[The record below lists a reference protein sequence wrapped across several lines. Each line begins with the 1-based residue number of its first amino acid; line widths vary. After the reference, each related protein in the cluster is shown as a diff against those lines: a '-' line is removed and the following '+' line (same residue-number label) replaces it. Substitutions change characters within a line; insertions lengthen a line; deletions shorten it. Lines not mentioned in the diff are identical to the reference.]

1 MKHTKQRWLAA
12 LLALCL
18 LLSLTA
24 PAVAMQPDDAAENV
38 EAAAL
43 PAEEAPAENGEAE
56 AFDAPETLAAGT
68 EVTAE
73 RRSGYDVATI
83 RYTDASGT
91 EQAIAFR
98 EMENG
103 YAYTLPQGVAES
115 AVTVEYFSTTRWDGA
130 VDISWYDAGTSEFT
144 LTTPAQLA
152 GLAALVNGRASAETS
167 RWRIK
172 GDTALLVSTRKD
184 NVILVGAGGGNVTG
198 TVYYGSADYDFSNKT
213 VYLGCDMDM
222 GGSDGV
228 NWTPIGGK
236 YPMAPDDMD
245 NPVPI
250 EAFFNGTLDGR
261 GHRVTNLYCDRYS
274 AKHYAYSQAVGLVG
288 YLGETY
294 DGESDPV
301 QAPTVRN
308 LSVDGSIRGR
318 RMVGGIV
325 GRVGSIGTGVRIEN
339 CANYAAV
346 SSTDSKGVGG
356 IVGAGW
362 GKGYIINCYNTGS
375 VSSTYACPAGGI
387 CGNNQGLNIYAC
399 YNVGTIDTSG
409 NQRGRGIGGHDGG
422 IYTVANCYTLSGCDD
437 DPASNGWYVGSGTA
451 CTIDIRVWTAAQM
464 QSQTLVTALNANGG
478 AYVYSAGGY
487 PRLFWESGWP
497 SGTCQVTVQSG
508 DDVTVT
514 ATPGGDVAKGT
525 VVYLSNTVPAGS
537 VFRCYSANGKNLL
550 GDYYTVTADVTLSAV
565 MESMVAGT
573 VQLPEN
579 SVYTLT
585 VTKTGTAYVDGEAV
599 SVTDAPV
606 VSGDPI
612 YENDVLTVKAAV
624 KDGVYPEDNDY
635 VYSGK
640 FDFVF
645 AYQDGASSPETKRN
659 LLSTKFTVA
668 RTDAPLVITAV
679 PKTTGKTWLD
689 VADTS
694 WYSDSGTAFT
704 ITTARQLAGLAQL
717 VNDKTDTF
725 SGKTVRLGNDISLRN
740 DDGTSGTLLWSGIG
754 TSGSFNGTFDGAGH
768 AITQM
773 TASTSGS
780 VALFVTCSGAVIR
793 DLSLFGEVTGGRAA
807 GLAVDMTNTTVENCA
822 VSVKV
827 TASNSGAGASGGI
840 AGTMNGG
847 TMMGCVNRNAV
858 TSENGVG
865 GLAGELKGGGTI
877 QDCANYGA
885 VSGNNSNGG
894 LGGLVGKVSSGT
906 LLRCANYGAVS
917 GTSWYTGGFCVCG
930 AKANGSEAGMFN
942 YKVLDENAKTAA
954 IIGYNKTGLGGEITL
969 PSTYT
974 KDGVTY
980 TVTTVAADAFNG
992 GGNNSNTDA
1001 EALSKIT
1008 KVTVP
1013 ASITNVEARGFNYV
1027 GRYMTRA
1034 WNLEEIVFEAENVTF
1049 GTAALGS
1056 NPKLTS
1062 VTLPS
1067 GMTEITASMFAKDT
1081 ALAALTIPATVT
1093 KVGKLAF
1100 EGCTALRNVT
1110 FQSETA
1116 PEMENDSGMYGGYPF
1131 KGCQSLVL
1139 NVPGV
1144 ETYSEAWDAMLSAG
1158 IDLAGDI
1165 TLKGPGGTVA
1175 YVSDFKVYPDAN
1187 DTSKYLAFHVIN
1199 LDSAEKKGTVELK
1212 YVSYSS
1218 GGTLTIPETVTTKVA
1233 GEDWT
1238 FTVIGI
1244 GKSALDQWQSD
1255 YTSGSYNFAAVEF
1268 PATLQYIDKQ
1278 GCWGLEKVTEID
1290 LTNTALEW
1298 IGDMAF
1304 NGCNS
1309 LLTVRLPKTLTD
1321 MGVPG
1326 NVDKKSETVN
1336 TKDNDNS
1343 DTKDVTTG
1351 TDGEKITYTE
1361 NVFAYCNSLQNIIVE
1376 EGNANFKDID
1386 GVLYTADG
1394 KKLIRY
1400 PNGRTAKHFDIPE
1413 GVETIASQAF
1423 MVGAGSNYSS
1433 ALQTVKFPTTLKTV
1447 ESLAFRQSWL
1457 TEVTVPAG
1465 VTFGSSVFDNNDKL
1479 TKVTIES
1486 GVTELGDYMFWGCDS
1501 LTSVKLP
1508 DSLTKI
1514 GKSSFEHSALNQLDL
1529 NKAEELG
1536 DHAFY
1541 CSKLT
1546 NVTIPASVTKVG
1558 TGVFYK
1564 CWKNLDKVV
1573 FPDTV
1578 KITALPD
1585 QTFESCQ
1592 ALTELYLG
1600 KNIRSTG
1607 SVSLYDTNK
1616 DLKVYT
1622 DLTANTFVRGKY
1634 DVYPYDLDDK
1644 TLFTSC
1650 VKTDEVDSNG
1660 YPVYVVTL
1668 NEDAFSGGGGCG
1680 GGSVSKED
1688 GVYIYAG
1695 ATPTFVYGES
1705 KGAPVLTLKVKSC
1718 AGKEETVEI
1727 YREDLLKLAE
1737 TGRVVYQ
1744 YWPPE
1749 GMGGGA
1755 HAVVGT
1761 QYVPIDKLL
1770 AAYGVDVFADGDTLA
1785 VSASDGKGLSVDKT
1799 ELDTCKY
1806 YFDDNSIHE
1815 EVPAA
1820 LLLSWNSGKLVDKDD
1835 EVLTTV
1841 DAIANGAYDSG
1852 NIRFGY
1858 GVSQEQY
1865 DSRETVGLRGF
1876 RLVSKVT
1883 TLSFEQA
1890 HVPVTDP
1897 AVEPTEDKPGLTEG
1911 KHCETCGAIL
1921 EKQETIPATNPV
1933 VLTVKGLD
1941 KDGKAVEKIYRKN
1954 DLYALKQEGKFG
1966 YQYWKG
1972 GNEQMVVTTQYVTI
1986 VDLLT
1991 DAGIDFDK
1999 GDSIAAADKTG
2010 FAAELTYENMNALKY
2025 YFTDAEN
2032 KEEVPAALALTWD
2045 SGAKTLEQLAASAYD
2060 SGSIRFCYGVGE
2072 NEYGTAAGK
2081 RLVSGVVT
2089 LDVTYCQHTNLE
2101 PSVKENENSATCTKD
2116 GSYDEVVYCSDCGG
2130 EVSRETKTI
2139 KAPGHKWDEGK
2150 VTTQPTTAKEGVKTF
2165 TCTVCQATKTEPIA
2179 KLPTSGGKRPAP
2191 ATPDKKPVESGRT
2204 YDAGIAVY
2212 VGLSLLSLTGG
2223 AWVAKKNRKER

>member
-1 MKHTKQRWLAA
+1 M
-12 LLALCL
+12 
-18 LLSLTA
+18 
-24 PAVAMQPDDAAENV
+24 
-38 EAAAL
+38 
-43 PAEEAPAENGEAE
+43 
-56 AFDAPETLAAGT
+56 
-68 EVTAE
+68 
-73 RRSGYDVATI
+73 ATI

-1034 WNLEEIVFEAENVTF
+1034 WNLEEIVFEAENFTF

-1175 YVSDFKVYPDAN
+1175 YISDFKVYPDAN
-1187 DTSKYLAFHVIN
+1187 DTSEYLAFHVIN

-1255 YTSGSYNFAAVEF
+1255 YTSGSYNFAAVE
-1268 PATLQYIDKQ
+1268 
-1278 GCWGLEKVTEID
+1278 
-1290 LTNTALEW
+1290 
-1298 IGDMAF
+1298 
-1304 NGCNS
+1304 
-1309 LLTVRLPKTLTD
+1309 
-1321 MGVPG
+1321 
-1326 NVDKKSETVN
+1326 
-1336 TKDNDNS
+1336 
-1343 DTKDVTTG
+1343 
-1351 TDGEKITYTE
+1351 
-1361 NVFAYCNSLQNIIVE
+1361 
-1376 EGNANFKDID
+1376 
-1386 GVLYTADG
+1386 
-1394 KKLIRY
+1394 
-1400 PNGRTAKHFDIPE
+1400 
-1413 GVETIASQAF
+1413 
-1423 MVGAGSNYSS
+1423 
-1433 ALQTVKFPTTLKTV
+1433 
-1447 ESLAFRQSWL
+1447 
-1457 TEVTVPAG
+1457 
-1465 VTFGSSVFDNNDKL
+1465 
-1479 TKVTIES
+1479 
-1486 GVTELGDYMFWGCDS
+1486 
-1501 LTSVKLP
+1501 
-1508 DSLTKI
+1508 
-1514 GKSSFEHSALNQLDL
+1514 
-1529 NKAEELG
+1529 
-1536 DHAFY
+1536 
-1541 CSKLT
+1541 
-1546 NVTIPASVTKVG
+1546 
-1558 TGVFYK
+1558 
-1564 CWKNLDKVV
+1564 
-1573 FPDTV
+1573 
-1578 KITALPD
+1578 
-1585 QTFESCQ
+1585 
-1592 ALTELYLG
+1592 
-1600 KNIRSTG
+1600 
-1607 SVSLYDTNK
+1607 
-1616 DLKVYT
+1616 
-1622 DLTANTFVRGKY
+1622 
-1634 DVYPYDLDDK
+1634 
-1644 TLFTSC
+1644 
-1650 VKTDEVDSNG
+1650 
-1660 YPVYVVTL
+1660 
-1668 NEDAFSGGGGCG
+1668 
-1680 GGSVSKED
+1680 
-1688 GVYIYAG
+1688 
-1695 ATPTFVYGES
+1695 
-1705 KGAPVLTLKVKSC
+1705 
-1718 AGKEETVEI
+1718 
-1727 YREDLLKLAE
+1727 
-1737 TGRVVYQ
+1737 
-1744 YWPPE
+1744 
-1749 GMGGGA
+1749 
-1755 HAVVGT
+1755 
-1761 QYVPIDKLL
+1761 
-1770 AAYGVDVFADGDTLA
+1770 
-1785 VSASDGKGLSVDKT
+1785 
-1799 ELDTCKY
+1799 
-1806 YFDDNSIHE
+1806 
-1815 EVPAA
+1815 
-1820 LLLSWNSGKLVDKDD
+1820 
-1835 EVLTTV
+1835 
-1841 DAIANGAYDSG
+1841 
-1852 NIRFGY
+1852 Y

-1972 GNEQMVVTTQYVTI
+1972 GNKQMVVTTQYVTI

>member
-537 VFRCYSANGKNLL
+537 VFRCYSADGAKLL

-573 VQLPEN
+573 VQLPES

-679 PKTTGKTWLD
+679 PKTTGKTWLQ

-725 SGKTVRLGNDISLRN
+725 SGKTVHLGNDISLRN
-740 DDGTSGTLLWSGIG
+740 DDGTHGTRLWDGIG
-754 TSGSFNGTFDGAGH
+754 TSGSFNGIFDGAGH

-847 TMMGCVNRNAV
+847 AMTGCVNRNAV

-917 GTSWYTGGFCVCG
+917 GTSWYTGGLAGYCSSGTVTDCYNTAAVTGGHGTYAKSYVGGLVGSAAVYTLSNCFTGG
-930 AKANGSEAGMFN
+930 AVSVGGTYGTAGGVFGYDGTNSKSSGTNLWYLDSACTAASGSATNAAITACTAVQLESGAVWTALNVHGCFTRGEQGYPELSTIPAAYAIRGRVDAGGRSVTVTLKESGQTVQTLTGIVDDFQLSLRANGS
-942 YKVLDENAKTAA
+942 YSL
-954 IIGYNKTGLGGEITL
+954 L
-969 PSTYT
+969 
-974 KDGVTY
+974 
-980 TVTTVAADAFNG
+980 
-992 GGNNSNTDA
+992 
-1001 EALSKIT
+1001 
-1008 KVTVP
+1008 
-1013 ASITNVEARGFNYV
+1013 
-1027 GRYMTRA
+1027 
-1034 WNLEEIVFEAENVTF
+1034 FEAEGCVSHQIVIPQDFT
-1049 GTAALGS
+1049 GL
-1056 NPKLTS
+1056 L
-1062 VTLPS
+1062 
-1067 GMTEITASMFAKDT
+1067 DT
-1081 ALAALTIPATVT
+1081 V
-1093 KVGKLAF
+1093 
-1100 EGCTALRNVT
+1100 
-1110 FQSETA
+1110 
-1116 PEMENDSGMYGGYPF
+1116 
-1131 KGCQSLVL
+1131 
-1139 NVPGV
+1139 
-1144 ETYSEAWDAMLSAG
+1144 MLCR
-1158 IDLAGDI
+1158 AGD
-1165 TLKGPGGTVA
+1165 
-1175 YVSDFKVYPDAN
+1175 
-1187 DTSKYLAFHVIN
+1187 
-1199 LDSAEKKGTVELK
+1199 
-1212 YVSYSS
+1212 
-1218 GGTLTIPETVTTKVA
+1218 
-1233 GEDWT
+1233 
-1238 FTVIGI
+1238 
-1244 GKSALDQWQSD
+1244 
-1255 YTSGSYNFAAVEF
+1255 
-1268 PATLQYIDKQ
+1268 
-1278 GCWGLEKVTEID
+1278 
-1290 LTNTALEW
+1290 
-1298 IGDMAF
+1298 
-1304 NGCNS
+1304 
-1309 LLTVRLPKTLTD
+1309 
-1321 MGVPG
+1321 
-1326 NVDKKSETVN
+1326 VN
-1336 TKDNDNS
+1336 M
-1343 DTKDVTTG
+1343 
-1351 TDGEKITYTE
+1351 
-1361 NVFAYCNSLQNIIVE
+1361 
-1376 EGNANFKDID
+1376 D
-1386 GVLYTADG
+1386 GVLDVYDLQRLYEDLSGLDPLTDDYARLLADA
-1394 KKLIRY
+1394 
-1400 PNGRTAKHFDIPE
+1400 NGDGP
-1413 GVETIASQAF
+1413 
-1423 MVGAGSNYSS
+1423 
-1433 ALQTVKFPTTLKTV
+1433 
-1447 ESLAFRQSWL
+1447 
-1457 TEVTVPAG
+1457 VTVAD
-1465 VTFGSSVFDNNDKL
+1465 VQ
-1479 TKVTIES
+1479 
-1486 GVTELGDYMFWGCDS
+1486 W
-1501 LTSVKLP
+1501 
-1508 DSLTKI
+1508 
-1514 GKSSFEHSALNQLDL
+1514 
-1529 NKAEELG
+1529 
-1536 DHAFY
+1536 
-1541 CSKLT
+1541 
-1546 NVTIPASVTKVG
+1546 
-1558 TGVFYK
+1558 
-1564 CWKNLDKVV
+1564 
-1573 FPDTV
+1573 
-1578 KITALPD
+1578 
-1585 QTFESCQ
+1585 
-1592 ALTELYLG
+1592 LYE
-1600 KNIRSTG
+1600 
-1607 SVSLYDTNK
+1607 Y
-1616 DLKVYT
+1616 
-1622 DLTANTFVRGKY
+1622 
-1634 DVYPYDLDDK
+1634 
-1644 TLFTSC
+1644 
-1650 VKTDEVDSNG
+1650 
-1660 YPVYVVTL
+1660 
-1668 NEDAFSGGGGCG
+1668 
-1680 GGSVSKED
+1680 
-1688 GVYIYAG
+1688 
-1695 ATPTFVYGES
+1695 
-1705 KGAPVLTLKVKSC
+1705 
-1718 AGKEETVEI
+1718 
-1727 YREDLLKLAE
+1727 
-1737 TGRVVYQ
+1737 
-1744 YWPPE
+1744 
-1749 GMGGGA
+1749 
-1755 HAVVGT
+1755 
-1761 QYVPIDKLL
+1761 LL
-1770 AAYGVDVFADGDTLA
+1770 AA
-1785 VSASDGKGLSVDKT
+1785 
-1799 ELDTCKY
+1799 
-1806 YFDDNSIHE
+1806 
-1815 EVPAA
+1815 
-1820 LLLSWNSGKLVDKDD
+1820 SG
-1835 EVLTTV
+1835 T
-1841 DAIANGAYDSG
+1841 
-1852 NIRFGY
+1852 
-1858 GVSQEQY
+1858 
-1865 DSRETVGLRGF
+1865 
-1876 RLVSKVT
+1876 
-1883 TLSFEQA
+1883 
-1890 HVPVTDP
+1890 
-1897 AVEPTEDKPGLTEG
+1897 
-1911 KHCETCGAIL
+1911 
-1921 EKQETIPATNPV
+1921 
-1933 VLTVKGLD
+1933 
-1941 KDGKAVEKIYRKN
+1941 
-1954 DLYALKQEGKFG
+1954 
-1966 YQYWKG
+1966 
-1972 GNEQMVVTTQYVTI
+1972 
-1986 VDLLT
+1986 
-1991 DAGIDFDK
+1991 
-1999 GDSIAAADKTG
+1999 
-2010 FAAELTYENMNALKY
+2010 
-2025 YFTDAEN
+2025 
-2032 KEEVPAALALTWD
+2032 
-2045 SGAKTLEQLAASAYD
+2045 
-2060 SGSIRFCYGVGE
+2060 
-2072 NEYGTAAGK
+2072 
-2081 RLVSGVVT
+2081 
-2089 LDVTYCQHTNLE
+2089 
-2101 PSVKENENSATCTKD
+2101 
-2116 GSYDEVVYCSDCGG
+2116 
-2130 EVSRETKTI
+2130 
-2139 KAPGHKWDEGK
+2139 
-2150 VTTQPTTAKEGVKTF
+2150 
-2165 TCTVCQATKTEPIA
+2165 
-2179 KLPTSGGKRPAP
+2179 
-2191 ATPDKKPVESGRT
+2191 
-2204 YDAGIAVY
+2204 
-2212 VGLSLLSLTGG
+2212 
-2223 AWVAKKNRKER
+2223 